1 MKAIT
6 QIFTDEIIQSSL
18 DNTAGTLLN
27 ANAIGCVV
35 NNLINT
41 RQLNKDFIDNLIAE
55 NESNGGYMVKT
66 SDFIYVLRPYIIGD
80 NLII

>member
-27 ANAIGCVV
+27 ANAISCVV